1 MLRTVINGAVG
12 GVARTITARYF
23 KNSVANFLSHDG
35 MGNTGVMVIYD
46 SENRQRQVDAL
57 RICWGG
63 VASTIKTSN
72 HRELNIVA
80 PKGGR
85 GEMGVLVIYETKKGQ
100 DTSISERRE

>member
-1 MLRTVINGAVG
+1 M
-12 GVARTITARYF
+12 ARTITARYF
-23 KNSVANFLSHDG
+23 KNSVANFLRHDG

-57 RICWGG
+57 RIGG
-63 VASTIKTSN
+63 GVVASTIKTSN

-85 GEMGVLVIYETKKGQ
+85 GEMVVLLIYETKKGK
-100 DTSISERRE
+100 DTAISAMRE

>member
-1 MLRTVINGAVG
+1 MPWG
-12 GVARTITARYF
+12 GVSRTITARYF
-23 KNSVANFLSHDG
+23 KNSVSNFLRHDG

-46 SENRQRQVDAL
+46 SENRQKKVDAV
-57 RICWGG
+57 RICGG

-85 GEMGVLVIYETKKGQ
+85 GEMGVLVIYETKKSK
-100 DTSISERRE
+100 DTAISERRE